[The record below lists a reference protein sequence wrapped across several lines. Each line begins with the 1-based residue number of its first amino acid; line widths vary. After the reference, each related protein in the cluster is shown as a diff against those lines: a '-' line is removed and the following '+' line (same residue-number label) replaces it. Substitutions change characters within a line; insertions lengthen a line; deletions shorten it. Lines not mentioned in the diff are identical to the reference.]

1 MKYLMNIE
9 LTHILFALFLDF
21 TLGDPERLYHPVRGI
36 GLFITESEKIISMKK
51 RSKRTERIYGF
62 ILWAVTVSGSFLTAS
77 LILWI
82 SWSIHPIFY
91 TMMNIILIWLGIAAR
106 SLKRESMKVMI
117 PLVKEDISSARKYLA
132 YIVGRDTRNLNQEGI
147 IKAAVETV
155 AENTSDGVIAPLFYA
170 LIGGAPLMWAYK
182 AVNTLDSM
190 VGYNNEKYCDL
201 GYVSAKMDDLLNYI
215 PARMTA
221 VFIMVS
227 SLMPGYSFSGSI
239 HAWRRDR
246 RNHKSPNSGHPEAAV
261 AGALG
266 IRLGGDAVYEGKVVL
281 KPFLGEA
288 KRVPVAVDILRA
300 NRLMYSSAILFFFW
314 MSLLML
320 LMKGGDINELSWW

>member
-1 MKYLMNIE
+1 MKYLMNPE
-9 LTHILFALFLDF
+9 LSHIIIALFLDF

-36 GLFITESEKIISMKK
+36 GLFITESEKFISSKN
-51 RSKRTERIYGF
+51 RSKRCLRIYGF
-62 ILWAVTVSGSFLTAS
+62 VLWVVTVTGSFLSAT

-82 SWSIHPIFY
+82 SWRLHPIMY
-91 TMMNIILIWLGIAAR
+91 TMMNIILIWLGIAAK
-106 SLKRESMKVMI
+106 SLKTESMKVMF
-117 PLVKEDISSARKYLA
+117 PLLREDIFRARKYLS
-132 YIVGRDTRNLNQEGI
+132 YIVGRDTRSLDQEGI

-190 VGYNNEKYCDL
+190 VGYKNDKYCDL
-201 GYVSAKMDDLLNYI
+201 GYVSAKMDDFFNYI

-246 RNHKSPNSGHPEAAV
+246 RKHKSPNSGHPEAAV

-266 IRLGGDAVYEGKVVL
+266 IRLGGDAVYEGKVEV

-288 KRVPVAVDILRA
+288 KRVPEAVDILKA
-300 NRLMYSSAILFFFW
+300 NKLMYSSAVLFFLW
-314 MSLLML
+314 MILLML
-320 LMKGGDINELSWW
+320 LMKGGDLNELSWW